1 MPGDPNKFSQFWQEL
16 KRRNVVRVITVY
28 AGAAFV
34 IIELI
39 NNITEPLRLPEWT
52 PTLVIVLLA
61 IGFPIV
67 IIFSWI
73 FDLTPEGIEKTRPIE
88 EQLPTKNPSASIS
101 WKIATYVSLV
111 IILILLGFQIFSREK
126 KPGKSNSELYS
137 IAVLPFTNISE
148 NPGQEYFVEGI
159 TETLITELARISA
172 LKVITVRN
180 SSNAASW
187 YAQRNDIDAF
197 LEGSALLFGDQVR
210 VTARL
215 IDRPSGEAL
224 WANQFDRELKDVLNL
239 HSDLVNKITT
249 EINVYLTKEEES
261 YLASRRI
268 TEPEVYKLYLK
279 GRYHIG
285 KRNKQGLA
293 NAIICF
299 EDAAEKDPHNAYI
312 FSGLADA
319 YTLSCEY
326 GFMPSEEAYPKAL
339 AAAGRAIQLNDR
351 IAETHTSLAYVK
363 FMFEWDWTGAEA
375 AFQKAIEINPNY
387 ATAHQWYS
395 FFLILQDRAEESIKE
410 QKLALELDPLSLI
423 INKGLGHRMFLAGQ
437 HLEAIEVL
445 SQTLEIDPDF
455 APAYRDMGFS
465 YLELGNHGEA
475 IKALER
481 TRNITDD
488 LTSMNTYALGYG
500 YGIAGKTD
508 EALEILEQYKLIA
521 EERYVSPYIFACL
534 YLGLNEREAC
544 FRWLNI
550 AYEERDP
557 SLVFLKT
564 HPIWNPVRSDPG
576 FLYIYHK
583 MWPGDK

>member
-1 MPGDPNKFSQFWQEL
+1 MLKKLFQFWQEL
-16 KRRNVVRVITVY
+16 KRRRVIYVLVVY
-28 AGAAFV
+28 ASSAFV
-34 IIELI
+34 ILEAVDIVF
-39 NNITEPLRLPEWT
+39 PRLNLPDWT
-52 PTLVIVLLA
+52 VTFVMILLA
-61 IGFPIV
+61 VGFPIAL
-67 IIFSWI
+67 IFSWI

-88 EQLPTKNPSASIS
+88 EHLPTKNPSPSNS

-111 IILILLGFQIFSREK
+111 IIIILLGFQIFSREN
-126 KPGKSNSELYS
+126 KPGKRSSEVHS
-137 IAVLPFTNISE
+137 IAVLPFSNISG
-148 NPGQEYFVEGI
+148 NPGQDYFVEGI

-180 SSNAASW
+180 SGNAASW

-197 LEGSALLFGDQVR
+197 LEGSALLLGDQVR

-215 IDRPSGEAL
+215 IDQPSGEAL
-224 WANQFDRELKDVLNL
+224 WANQFDMELKDVLNL
-239 HSDLVNKITT
+239 HSDLVNKITN

-261 YLASRRI
+261 YLASRRM
-268 TEPEVYKLYLK
+268 TDPEVYKLYLK

-299 EDAAEKDPHNAYI
+299 EDAAAKDPHNAYV

-339 AAAGRAIQLNDR
+339 EAAGRAIQLNDR

-363 FMFEWDWTGAEA
+363 FMFEWDWTGAEE
-375 AFQKAIEINPNY
+375 AFQKAIGINPNY

-423 INKGLGHRMFLAGQ
+423 INKGLGHRMVLAGQ
-437 HLEAIEVL
+437 HQKAIEVL

-455 APAYRDMGFS
+455 APAYRDMAFA
-465 YLELGNHGEA
+465 YLELGNHSEA
-475 IKALER
+475 LKALEK
-481 TRNITDD
+481 TKTITGD
-488 LTSMNTYALGYG
+488 LRSMNTYALGYG

-508 EALEILEQYKLIA
+508 EAREILEEYKQIA
-521 EERYVSPYIFACL
+521 EESYVSPYIFACL
-534 YLGLNEREAC
+534 YLGLNEREEC
-544 FRWLNI
+544 FRWLNT
-550 AYEERDP
+550 AYEKRDP

-564 HPIWNPVRSDPG
+564 HPVWNPVRSDPE
-576 FLYIYHK
+576 FLEIYYK
-583 MWPGDK
+583 MWPGDD